1 MKQVK
6 DVMNPVL
13 VTVEAS
19 TPVPNLISDFVEQGI
34 TGAPVVDKQGLLLG
48 MVSRSDVA
56 RHWAETSGQPADPAT
71 YTAADVMTP
80 FVFQVKPEDSVSDTI
95 EVMQSA
101 GVHRMVVTRH
111 GVPVGIVTTMD
122 LINDYKTMLD

>member
-6 DVMNPVL
+6 DIMNPIVIL
-13 VTVEAS
+13 VEAS
-19 TPVPNLISDFVEQGI
+19 TPVPNLIADFMEQGI
-34 TGAPVVDKQGLLLG
+34 AGAPVVDRQGRLLG

-56 RHWAETSGQPADPAT
+56 RHWAETAGQAKDPAE

-80 FVFQVKPEDSVSDTI
+80 FVFQVAPEDSVGDTI

-111 GVPVGIVTTMD
+111 GFPVGIVTTMD
-122 LINDYKTMLD
+122 LVNDYKTMVE